1 MRIFGDGEL
10 REEIRRDIYRRRL
23 GDRVT
28 LDGVLDFS
36 SAWLP
41 TLRDEIDLFVC
52 CHPQGDPSSTYP
64 EVMSCGVPIVGYANS
79 AFQGVLD
86 YGGGGWSVPVNDRQ
100 ALARALGLLACDRRR
115 IAEAAR
121 KALTFGYDHHFEK
134 TYAARR
140 RHLAR
145 LSRLPRVE
153 VEKLSS

>member
-1 MRIFGDGEL
+1 
-10 REEIRRDIYRRRL
+10 
-23 GDRVT
+23 
-28 LDGVLDFS
+28 
-36 SAWLP
+36 
-41 TLRDEIDLFVC
+41 
-52 CHPQGDPSSTYP
+52 
-64 EVMSCGVPIVGYANS
+64 MSCGVPIVGYANS

-100 ALARALGLLACDRRR
+100 ALARALGSLACDRRR